1 MTTLEIFYI
10 FKITGAISLII
21 LSALVCFGF
30 AFNYFLNLKLK
41 KQIDSLHKENALML
55 SKNKDLAKLLFKY
68 SRKKLD
74 FTDPT
79 KKSEYR
85 CLYCNSPISQ
95 GKLFCNKKH
104 QLSYQ
109 QNGFHSLTKA
119 SDENN
124 R

>member
-55 SKNKDLAKLLFKY
+55 SKNKNLAKLLFKY

-79 KKSEYR
+79 NKSEYR
-85 CLYCNSPISQ
+85 CLYCNSPIFK

-109 QNGFHSLTKA
+109 QNGFHSLTNA